1 MVSLYKGLMAIYFG
15 VAALCMVGGYVYL
28 THYPNGFVE
37 YLITLLVILAATIS
51 ILHRLAKEKFDRE
64 VTSLFYNCFVNAYI
78 QALTDSI
85 GKKRSRGF
93 RSSFACLTA
102 QAYEALG
109 DYDSLY
115 ASCQNITIRS
125 HMPIFHRRM
134 FSYYLNRGEMEFAK
148 EQITVL
154 NALSASSK
162 NRAGKTL
169 IDRFIKECENAYQ
182 VRMGNYDD
190 AEKNYTEMLGKEGDI
205 PLITRVSYAF
215 ALGQVLVLK
224 GKKDEAHTHLI
235 FVSSKGGDTKYKK
248 DADKLLAQPDH

>member
-28 THYPNGFVE
+28 THYPNGLLE
-37 YLITLLVILAATIS
+37 YLIVMILILGATIT
-51 ILHRLAKEKFDRE
+51 ILHRAALNRFARE
-64 VTSLFYNCFVNAYI
+64 VTSLFNNCFVNAYI

-85 GKKRSRGF
+85 GKKHSKSF
-93 RSSFACLTA
+93 RSSYACLTA

-115 ASCQNITIRS
+115 ASCQNITLRS

-134 FSYYLNRGEMEFAK
+134 FSYYLNRKEMEFAK
-148 EQITVL
+148 DQITAL
-154 NALSASSK
+154 NALSASAK
-162 NRAGKTL
+162 NRAGKIL
-169 IDRFIKECENAYQ
+169 IDNFIKECENAYQ
-182 VRMGNYDD
+182 VRLGNYDD
-190 AEKNYTEMLGKEGDI
+190 AEKNYTEMLNKEGDI

-224 GKKDEAHTHLI
+224 GKKDEAKTHLL
-235 FVSSKGGDTKYKK
+235 FVSSRGGDTIYKK
-248 DADKLLAQPDH
+248 DADKLLSNK